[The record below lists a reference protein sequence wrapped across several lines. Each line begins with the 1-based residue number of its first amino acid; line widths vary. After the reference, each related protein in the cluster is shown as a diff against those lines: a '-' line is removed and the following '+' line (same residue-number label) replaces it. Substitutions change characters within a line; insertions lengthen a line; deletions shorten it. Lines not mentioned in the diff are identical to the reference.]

1 MVILILR
8 DRRENLNPT
17 LLKTQNPNKRNNKMN
32 KKDEQKKAFRIL
44 SYIFLVIGPLIL
56 IKEIFFS
63 NIGNDDLPQW
73 FMLLLGVICMFCGI
87 MLYKNSRKSSREL

>member
-1 MVILILR
+1 M
-8 DRRENLNPT
+8 
-17 LLKTQNPNKRNNKMN
+17 NNKMN
-32 KKDEQKKAFRIL
+32 KKDEQKKAYRIL

-73 FMLLLGVICMFCGI
+73 FIGLLVNICMFFGI
-87 MLYKNSRKSSREL
+87 MLYRNSRKS